1 MVKGYKV
8 FNPDWTCRDFQYEV
22 GKRYK
27 MDDKPV
33 LCNTGFH
40 FCENL
45 ADCFGYY
52 KFDCNNKVAEV
63 IAHGDID
70 RRDDENKSCTNEIEI
85 VRELSWQEV
94 LTLVN
99 IGKSCTGLSNSGDWN
114 SGNRNSGNCNSGDWN
129 SGDSNS
135 GCFNTR
141 SDNKIYLFDKIS
153 DWSMSDWNSSRA
165 RNILYDMPTNL
176 KWLDEDEL
184 TDEQRE
190 QTPQGRL
197 VKIPD
202 EELKQARQEWWD
214 KLNENDKECVK
225 SIPNFDAEKFEIC
238 TMIKV
243 D

>member
-1 MVKGYKV
+1 
-8 FNPDWTCRDFQYEV
+8 
-22 GKRYK
+22 
-27 MDDKPV
+27 
-33 LCNTGFH
+33 
-40 FCENL
+40 
-45 ADCFGYY
+45 
-52 KFDCNNKVAEV
+52 
-63 IAHGDID
+63 
-70 RRDDENKSCTNEIEI
+70 
-85 VRELSWQEV
+85 
-94 LTLVN
+94 
-99 IGKSCTGLSNSGDWN
+99 
-114 SGNRNSGNCNSGDWN
+114 
-129 SGDSNS
+129 
-135 GCFNTR
+135 
-141 SDNKIYLFDKIS
+141 
-153 DWSMSDWNSSRA
+153 MSDWNNSRA